1 MRATMRRPSPHDNPF
16 DLNKASDFSDSEI
29 AEQWVDIANATGGL
43 LGILK
48 PTLRMPMLL
57 LGGKGSGKT
66 HLMRYCSAPVQA
78 TRRGGDLVKAIE
90 EDGYLG
96 IYIRADA
103 LNTDK
108 FANGGQ
114 SVEYWTRIF
123 SMYFELWLATALISA
138 FADYLSAADR
148 DLDERGFITAVA
160 ALFDA
165 DVSGSFVDIA
175 TLTEY
180 LTRVRKNIDFAVN
193 NSLLRGEQ
201 PDVQIT
207 FSPGQ
212 LVFGIPELIGQRV
225 ATLAD
230 VLIVYLID
238 EVENL
243 TAEQQK
249 FLNSLMRYRRGNATI
264 KLGTRLYGIKTYD
277 TLGSGEP
284 IKRDAEYERV
294 ELDRL
299 LREQRA
305 EYYRFVSR
313 LVVKRLQSFGFAA
326 SDGETAI
333 ASHFAELDRRNYWK
347 AVEED
352 LLRGHDKQ
360 VRPFHHRLLRDL
372 TEIPGVDEDKAAEVV
387 AALSVAEHLFLDKA
401 ATFYFRK
408 NWPKRP
414 AEALDLAGSA
424 ACQARALEA
433 GNKAKGADLR
443 QLIAHFD
450 SDILAQ
456 LYHDYRQRV
465 PYAGFETMVDLSQG
479 IARNLL
485 TNLKHIYRRSQ
496 FAGEEPFA
504 GGVISIKSQSDGVR
518 DGAAWFWEDA
528 QPPSGGLQVRDA
540 VESLAVLFRTVR
552 LSHAPAECDLCT
564 FSVAVE
570 DLTENSVRT
579 LQIAEN
585 WSYLV
590 RLADGRRNKNSR
602 SVDEKYQLG
611 PMLAPR
617 WEVSEHRRGSIELG
631 AELANAILD
640 PEHRAALPGLLR
652 RRLARML
659 APPREKTG
667 RLL

>member
-1 MRATMRRPSPHDNPF
+1 MRRSSPQDNPF
-16 DLNKASDFSDSEI
+16 DLTKASDFSDSEI
-29 AEQWVDIANATGGL
+29 AEHWVDLANATGGL
-43 LGILK
+43 LSILK

-78 TRRGGDLVKAIE
+78 TRRGGDLVRAIK
-90 EDGYLG
+90 EDRYLG

-108 FANGGQ
+108 FTGSDRADG
-114 SVEYWTRIF
+114 YWTSIF
-123 SMYFELWLATALISA
+123 SMYFELWLATALIGT
-138 FADYLSAADR
+138 FADYLRASDR
-148 DLDERGFITAVA
+148 EFNEHGFTIAIA
-160 ALFDA
+160 NLFDT
-165 DVSGSFVDIA
+165 DVSGSFKDIA
-175 TLTEY
+175 SLTAY
-180 LTRVRKNIDFAVN
+180 LTYVRKSIDLAVN
-193 NSLLRGEQ
+193 NSLLRSER
-201 PDVQIT
+201 PDIQIT
-207 FSPGQ
+207 FSPGR
-212 LVFGIPELIGQRV
+212 LVFGIPELMGQQF
-225 ATLAD
+225 AALKD

-238 EVENL
+238 EVENF
-243 TAEQQK
+243 TVEQQK
-249 FLNSLMRYRRGNATI
+249 FLNSLIRYRRGNATI
-264 KLGTRLYGIKTYD
+264 KLGARLYGIKTYD

-299 LREQRA
+299 LREQHT
-305 EYYRFVSR
+305 EYHKLVSR
-313 LVVKRLQSFGFAA
+313 LVLKRLQSFGFAA
-326 SDGETAI
+326 SASDAPI
-333 ASHFAELDRRNYWK
+333 ASQFAVLDSRNYWK
-347 AVEED
+347 AVEDD
-352 LLRGHDKQ
+352 LPSGRDKQ
-360 VRPFHHRLLRDL
+360 ARPFHRRLLGDL
-372 TEIPGVDEDKAAEVV
+372 TSIPGVDTDKAREIIT
-387 AALSVAEHLFLDKA
+387 ALGVPEHLFLDKA

-408 NWPKRP
+408 NWPRG
-414 AEALDLAGSA
+414 ATEALKLGTSAGH
-424 ACQARALEA
+424 QARALAA
-433 GNKAKGADLR
+433 GEKSQGADLH

-456 LYHDYRQRV
+456 LYHDYRRRV
-465 PYAGFETMVDLSQG
+465 PYAGFGTMVDLSQG

-485 TNLKHIYRRSQ
+485 INLKHIYRRSQ

-504 GGVISIKSQSDGVR
+504 GGIISIKSQSDGVR

-528 QPPSGGLQVRDA
+528 QPASGGLQVRDA

-564 FSVAVE
+564 FSVTVE
-570 DLTENSVRT
+570 DLTHNSVRT
-579 LQIAEN
+579 LQVAEN

-590 RLADGRRNKNSR
+590 RFAEGRRNKNSR

-640 PEHRAALPGLLR
+640 PERRSTLPALLR

-659 APPREKTG
+659 APPSQETDM
-667 RLL
+667 LL

>member
-1 MRATMRRPSPHDNPF
+1 MRRHGPHDNPF
-16 DLNKASDFSDSEI
+16 DLSKASDFSDNEI
-29 AEQWVDIANATGGL
+29 AEQWVDLADAPGGL
-43 LGILK
+43 LNILR

-108 FANGGQ
+108 FADGGR
-114 SVEYWTRIF
+114 SDEYWLPVFR
-123 SMYFELWLATALISA
+123 MYFELWLATALIGT
-138 FADYLSAADR
+138 FADYLLSVDR
-148 DLDERGFITAVA
+148 EFDEGGFISAVGD
-160 ALFDA
+160 LFDA
-165 DVSGSFVDIA
+165 DVSSSFTDLSS
-175 TLTEY
+175 LTAY
-180 LTRVRKNIDFAVN
+180 LTRVRKSIDLAVN
-193 NSLLRGEQ
+193 NSLLRGER

-207 FSPGQ
+207 FSPGR
-212 LVFGIPELIGQRV
+212 LVFGIPELIARYV
-225 ATLAD
+225 AALAD

-238 EVENL
+238 EVENF
-243 TAEQQK
+243 TADQQR
-249 FLNSLMRYRRGNATI
+249 FLNSLIRYRRGNATI
-264 KLGTRLYGIKTYD
+264 KLGARLYGIKTYE

-299 LREQRA
+299 LRERRE
-305 EYYRFVSR
+305 EYQKLVSR
-313 LVVKRLQSFGFAA
+313 LVLKRLQSFGFAA
-326 SDGETAI
+326 GSGGAPI
-333 ASHFAELDRRNYWK
+333 GSHFAELDSRNYWK
-347 AVEED
+347 AIEAD
-352 LLRGHDKQ
+352 IPTSRDKQ
-360 VRPFHHRLLRDL
+360 ARPFHRRLYGDL
-372 TEIPGVDEDKAAEVV
+372 VETLGLEKEGAAKVI
-387 AALSVAEHLFLDKA
+387 AAISVPEHLFLDKA

-408 NWPKRP
+408 NWPKGRS
-414 AEALDLAGSA
+414 EALDLAASA
-424 ACQARALEA
+424 ASQARALAA
-433 GNKAKGADLR
+433 GDKSSGTELR

-504 GGVISIKSQSDGVR
+504 GGVISLKSQSDGVR

-528 QPPSGGLQVRDA
+528 QPASGGLQVRDA

-552 LSHAPAECDLCT
+552 LSHTPAECDLCT
-564 FSVAVE
+564 FSVAIE
-570 DLTENSVRT
+570 DLTTNSRRT
-579 LQIAEN
+579 LEVAEN

-590 RLADGRRNKNSR
+590 HLADGRRNKNSR

-617 WEVSEHRRGSIELG
+617 WEVSQHRRGSIELN

-640 PEHRAALPGLLR
+640 PEHRPTLPSLLR

-659 APPREKTG
+659 SPAGQEAG

>member
-1 MRATMRRPSPHDNPF
+1 MRRPSPQDNPF

-29 AEQWVDIANATGGL
+29 AEQWVDLADANGGL
-43 LGILK
+43 LSILK

-90 EDGYLG
+90 EDRYLG

-108 FANGGQ
+108 FTSGDRAD
-114 SVEYWTRIF
+114 EYWSRIF
-123 SMYFELWLATALISA
+123 RMYFELWLATALIGTLA
-138 FADYLSAADR
+138 GYLYAANR
-148 DLDERGFITAVA
+148 DFDEHGFITAVA
-160 ALFDA
+160 DLFDA
-165 DVSGSFVDIA
+165 DVSNSFVDIA
-175 TLTEY
+175 SLTTY
-180 LTRVRKNIDFAVN
+180 LTRARKDIDLAVN
-193 NSLLRGEQ
+193 NNSLRSER
-201 PDVQIT
+201 PDIQIT
-207 FSPGQ
+207 FSPGR
-212 LVFGIPELIGQRV
+212 LVFGIPDLIGQRIV
-225 ATLAD
+225 SLAD

-238 EVENL
+238 EVENF
-243 TAEQQK
+243 TIEQQK
-249 FLNSLMRYRRGNATI
+249 FLNSLIRYRRGNATI
-264 KLGTRLYGIKTYD
+264 KLGARLYGIKTYD

-284 IKRDAEYERV
+284 IKREAEYERV

-299 LREQRA
+299 LREQPA
-305 EYYRFVSR
+305 EYHKLVSR
-313 LVVKRLQSFGFAA
+313 LVLKRLQSFGFTA
-326 SDGETAI
+326 SAGNTPM
-333 ASHFAELDRRNYWK
+333 ASHFAVLDSRNYFK
-347 AVEED
+347 AVEDD
-352 LLRGHDKQ
+352 LPPGGDKQ
-360 VRPFHHRLLRDL
+360 IRPFHRRLLGDL
-372 TEIPGVDEDKAAEVV
+372 NAVPGVDTDKAVEVI
-387 AALSVAEHLFLDKA
+387 AALSVPEHLFLDKA

-408 NWPKRP
+408 NWPEGA
-414 AEALDLAGSA
+414 AEALGLAASA
-424 ACQARALEA
+424 ARQARALAA
-433 GNKAKGADLR
+433 GEKSKAADLH
-443 QLIAHFD
+443 QLIAHFG
-450 SDILAQ
+450 SDMLAQ
-456 LYHDYRQRV
+456 LYRDYGRRV

-564 FSVAVE
+564 FSVALK
-570 DLTENSVRT
+570 DLTDNSLRT
-579 LQIAEN
+579 LQVAEN
-585 WSYLV
+585 WSYLI
-590 RLADGRRNKNSR
+590 RLAEGRPNKNNR
-602 SVDEKYQLG
+602 RVDDKYQLG

-617 WEVSEHRRGSIELG
+617 WDVSEHRRGSIELG

-640 PEHRAALPGLLR
+640 PERRPGLPALLR

-659 APPREKTG
+659 APPGHETG
-667 RLL
+667 KLL